1 VKPVAKGK
9 SKVWVLQHHDELSVH
24 EGETPPSTKVEKG
37 ERAKRHFGPF
47 TTREAAQTYA
57 DNLSAKTLKA
67 RSQE

>member
-1 VKPVAKGK
+1 MKPASKGK
-9 SKVWVLQHHDELSVH
+9 AKVWVLQHHDELTVH
-24 EGETPPSTKVEKG
+24 EGDSAPSTKVEKD
-37 ERAKRHFGPF
+37 ERDKRVFGPF